1 MNWASPKGRC
11 TGKLKNTI
19 SEKWRTMRNNSIL
32 FLMLIPMLLLAGC
45 RVYSFTGA
53 SISPEVKTITI
64 DNFQNRAPIV
74 QASLS
79 QVFTEKMKEKFISQ
93 TNLSQVASNGDLHFE
108 GFISDYNAQPTAIQ
122 GNEQAALNRLTI
134 TVNVK
139 FVNAKDEKQSFESTF
154 TRFTDYDSRKNLT
167 SIESELISEVCNQL
181 VDDIFNKAV
190 INW

>member
-1 MNWASPKGRC
+1 MWTK
-11 TGKLKNTI
+11 
-19 SEKWRTMRNNSIL
+19 SIHL
-32 FLMLIPMLLLAGC
+32 LILLTLLLFSGC

-93 TNLSQVASNGDLHFE
+93 TNLSQISSNGDLYFE
-108 GFISDYNAQPTAIQ
+108 GFITDYNTQPTAIQ
-122 GNEQAALNRLTI
+122 GNEQAALNRMTI

-139 FVNAKDEKQSFESTF
+139 FVNTKDEKQSFESAF
-154 TRFTDYDSRKNLT
+154 TRFTDYDSRKNLS